1 LEICGKEIRIE
12 GRLIRIAFIDGEGY
26 QFLEDPEIALRS
38 LRNSRS
44 RIDLFTFI
52 EKLSNT
58 TPRYSYP
65 MEWDN
70 MAALRVSTFDDWM
83 ANQIDFKVRN
93 KVRKA
98 TKNGVV
104 VREAPF
110 DDAYV
115 QGIHAIYNE
124 SPIRQGKP
132 FWHYGKDLETV
143 RKMNATFLNRSIFI
157 GAYFESKLIGFV
169 KLVFDEERSQAGLM
183 QIVSM
188 IGHQDKAPTNALI
201 AQAVRSCAERGI
213 PFLWYANM
221 SYGAKQ
227 PDGLADFKRHNGFQK
242 IELPRY
248 YVPLTLVGR
257 MALRLGIHHGMSN
270 WIPEPVAA
278 TYRRIRKQ
286 WYGRRISGEKKVEQ
300 KALPGSA
307 RQS

>member
-1 LEICGKEIRIE
+1 MEICGKEIRIE
-12 GRLIRIAFIDGEGY
+12 GKLIRIAFIDGEGY
-26 QFLEDPEIALRS
+26 QFLEDPETALRS
-38 LRNSRS
+38 VQDSGS

-52 EKLSNT
+52 ERLSNT
-58 TPRYSYP
+58 TPKYSYP

-98 TKNGVV
+98 AKNGVV
-104 VREAPF
+104 VRETPF

-157 GAYFESKLIGFV
+157 GAYVESKLIGFV

-221 SYGAKQ
+221 SYGQKQ

-257 MALRLGIHHGMSN
+257 MALRLGIHHGMSD

-286 WYGRRISGEKKVEQ
+286 WYGRRISGEKKTEQ